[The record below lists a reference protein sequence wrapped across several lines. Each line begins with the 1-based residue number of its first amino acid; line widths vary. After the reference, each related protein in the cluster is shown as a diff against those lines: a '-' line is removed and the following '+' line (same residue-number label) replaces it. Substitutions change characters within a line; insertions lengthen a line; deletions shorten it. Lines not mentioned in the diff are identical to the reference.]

1 MSAPRSGTAPP
12 SPTRRPAPPV
22 PRRQPPR
29 RPRPRSRTAV
39 APAAGQAPDRGWLLP
54 LSVVMIGSFMAVLD
68 TSIVNVAIPTI
79 QAELGASFD
88 QAEWIATGYTLAL
101 GVVVPVSGWLG
112 DRYGLDRVQNV
123 ALLLFVAGSALCG
136 LSVSVNEMIVFR
148 ILQAVGGGLL
158 PAVSQAM
165 VYRLV
170 PRERIGT
177 AMGVYGLGVIFAPA
191 IGPTLG
197 GWLVEYVNWRL
208 IYYIN
213 VPIGLAGALF
223 SYMVLP
229 RFPSAPGRRLDVAGW
244 ASIGVGLFALLLG
257 LSEGE
262 RWHWDSY
269 GVRLLLVLG
278 VLSLALFVVIEL
290 STDEPLLDLRVFRSR
305 TYTVAAIL
313 VALLSNGLFAAL
325 FFIPL
330 FLQQGQGLG
339 AFETGL
345 TMLPPALVTVV
356 MMPLSGWLY
365 DRIGARWPA
374 AVGTLLLATSTYLM
388 HGISV
393 STSRGQFM
401 LWLAIRNLGMG
412 MAFMPIVTVS
422 LSAVPAHLVSRASA
436 INNIVQRVA
445 SAFGLAI
452 LGAVLTRHEAQQ
464 FADRAALLPA
474 VDPGFPLLQQIA
486 SQGPRGLLYLYNA
499 LQLDVFANALGD
511 VFLLTAGLTA
521 LGVPLALLLPERRRR
536 RRDVSSA

>member
-1 MSAPRSGTAPP
+1 
-12 SPTRRPAPPV
+12 
-22 PRRQPPR
+22 
-29 RPRPRSRTAV
+29 
-39 APAAGQAPDRGWLLP
+39 
-54 LSVVMIGSFMAVLD
+54 MIGSFMAVLD

>member
-1 MSAPRSGTAPP
+1 
-12 SPTRRPAPPV
+12 
-22 PRRQPPR
+22 
-29 RPRPRSRTAV
+29 
-39 APAAGQAPDRGWLLP
+39 
-54 LSVVMIGSFMAVLD
+54 
-68 TSIVNVAIPTI
+68 
-79 QAELGASFD
+79 
-88 QAEWIATGYTLAL
+88 
-101 GVVVPVSGWLG
+101 
-112 DRYGLDRVQNV
+112 
-123 ALLLFVAGSALCG
+123 
-136 LSVSVNEMIVFR
+136 
-148 ILQAVGGGLL
+148 
-158 PAVSQAM
+158 
-165 VYRLV
+165 
-170 PRERIGT
+170 
-177 AMGVYGLGVIFAPA
+177 
-191 IGPTLG
+191 
-197 GWLVEYVNWRL
+197 
-208 IYYIN
+208 
-213 VPIGLAGALF
+213 
-223 SYMVLP
+223 MVLP
-229 RFPSAPGRRLDVAGW
+229 RFPAAPGRRLDVAGW

>member
-22 PRRQPPR
+22 RRRQPPR

-39 APAAGQAPDRGWLLP
+39 APAPGHAPDRGWLLP

-112 DRYGLDRVQNV
+112 DRYGLDRVQNA

-213 VPIGLAGALF
+213 VPIGLAGALL

-229 RFPSAPGRRLDVAGW
+229 RFPAAPRRRLDVAGW

-536 RRDVSSA
+536 RRDVSSV